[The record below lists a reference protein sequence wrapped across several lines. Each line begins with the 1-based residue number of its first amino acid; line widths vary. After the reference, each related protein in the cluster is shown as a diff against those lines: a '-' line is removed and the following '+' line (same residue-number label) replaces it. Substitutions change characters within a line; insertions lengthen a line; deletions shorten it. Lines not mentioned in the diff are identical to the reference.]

1 MHSSIANFCINACVK
16 LLQSILSIIRIH
28 VPEVSF
34 HNIKQTSPHLK
45 LMHCLKYDIITSQ

>member
-1 MHSSIANFCINACVK
+1 MHSSIANFCINACIK

-34 HNIKQTSPHLK
+34 HNIKQTSPHLNA
-45 LMHCLKYDIITSQ
+45 LFEI

>member
-1 MHSSIANFCINACVK
+1 MHSSIANFCINTCVNV

-34 HNIKQTSPHLK
+34 HNIKQTSPHLHA
-45 LMHCLKYDIITSQ
+45 LFEI

>member
-16 LLQSILSIIRIH
+16 LLQSILSIIKIH

-34 HNIKQTSPHLK
+34 HNIKRTSPHLNA
-45 LMHCLKYDIITSQ
+45 LFEI